1 MTTCGVP
8 QGSCLGRPLLFNLYS
23 SKLFMIIEKY
33 LPCVHAYA
41 DDTQLYLSLKP
52 GCTAT
57 EEKSIA
63 TMENCIKAIGAWM
76 VMDKMKINDIK
87 TEFLIIGTK
96 QLLNKVNI
104 KTLSV
109 GDSAVAPAAMARN
122 LGVLFDENMT
132 LLAHVNN
139 TCKIA
144 FYYIHNI
151 RRIRKYLSVETTRT
165 LVHAVVIGRLDYCN
179 SLLYGLPMKSISKLQ
194 RVQNAAAR
202 LITTTP
208 RYDHVTPVLRSLH
221 WLPVKERVTFKI
233 LTLSFKGIHGLAPD
247 YIQSL
252 VTLHCPSR
260 YSLSRN
266 NKHFLKPYG
275 KKTLKTLDD
284 RAFAVAAPHL
294 FNALPRFIRDEDNF
308 NRFKTLVKTFLF
320 NIAYNI

>member
-1 MTTCGVP
+1 M
-8 QGSCLGRPLLFNLYS
+8 
-23 SKLFMIIEKY
+23 
-33 LPCVHAYA
+33 
-41 DDTQLYLSLKP
+41 P

-57 EEKSIA
+57 EEESGIA
-63 TMENCIKAIGAWM
+63 GMENCIKAIRAWM
-76 VMDKMKINDIK
+76 IMDKMKINDIK

-132 LLAHVNN
+132 LLPHIN
-139 TCKIA
+139 TCKTA
-144 FYYIHNI
+144 LYYIHNI

-202 LITTTP
+202 LITNTP
-208 RYDHVTPVLRSLH
+208 RYDHITPVLRSLH
-221 WLPVKERVTFKI
+221 WLPVKERMTFKI
-233 LTLSFKGIHGLAPD
+233 LTLSFKAIHGLAPD

-252 VTLHCPSR
+252 VTLQCPSR
-260 YSLSRN
+260 
-266 NKHFLKPYG
+266 
-275 KKTLKTLDD
+275 
-284 RAFAVAAPHL
+284 
-294 FNALPRFIRDEDNF
+294 
-308 NRFKTLVKTFLF
+308 
-320 NIAYNI
+320 

>member
-1 MTTCGVP
+1 M
-8 QGSCLGRPLLFNLYS
+8 
-23 SKLFMIIEKY
+23 
-33 LPCVHAYA
+33 
-41 DDTQLYLSLKP
+41 
-52 GCTAT
+52 
-57 EEKSIA
+57 
-63 TMENCIKAIGAWM
+63 
-76 VMDKMKINDIK
+76 
-87 TEFLIIGTK
+87 
-96 QLLNKVNI
+96 
-104 KTLSV
+104 
-109 GDSAVAPAAMARN
+109 
-122 LGVLFDENMT
+122 LFDENMT
-132 LLAHVNN
+132 LLPHINN
-139 TCKIA
+139 TCKTA

-202 LITTTP
+202 LITNAP

-233 LTLSFKGIHGLAPD
+233 LALSFKAIHGLAPD

-252 VTLHCPSR
+252 VTLQRPSR

-266 NKHFLKPYG
+266 NERFLKPYG
-275 KKTLKTLDD
+275 EKTLKTLGD

-294 FNALPRFIRDEDNF
+294 FNVLPRYIRDEDNF

-320 NIAYNI
+320 TIAYNI